1 MNAEPILHA
10 LGLDGAEPALRR
22 AAERARQVA
31 VQTGTPLVVWQ
42 DGKLAL
48 VAQPPTGAQIP
59 EPERK
64 R

>member
-1 MNAEPILHA
+1 MNAEAILHA

-48 VAQPPTGAQIP
+48 VAQPPTRSQSLDL
-59 EPERK
+59 ESK